1 MMKTTPTRRILE
13 RKCKKRKYEEI
24 SDNEVHYGQHRK
36 SHPTVRNST
45 ARQLN
50 IPPVTT
56 KDKEFCCTECNML
69 FWTPKELFNHTRNY
83 HLVQSLLNNGNIQE
97 DDIEIVKVVHKS
109 TDRQLLKKNRKGN
122 NNSVLM
128 ETYYYFCLDCDE
140 ERGDKNKFTNLRI

>member
-1 MMKTTPTRRILE
+1 MKTTPTRRILE

-50 IPPVTT
+50 IPPVIT

-69 FWTPKELFNHTRNY
+69 FWTPRELFKHTKNN
-83 HLVQSLLNNGNIQE
+83 HLVPLLLNTCNIQE
-97 DDIEIVKVVHKS
+97 DKEDDDIQIVKVAHTTLENKWKWTKTVQFS
-109 TDRQLLKKNRKGN
+109 KKHITI
-122 NNSVLM
+122 SA
-128 ETYYYFCLDCDE
+128 
-140 ERGDKNKFTNLRI
+140 